1 MTSRQTESPAF
12 GISSFPPPPEYC
24 SGPSLPGFLAW
35 SSHPSPYQAMTPW
48 ISYKGPSCPTSNK
61 LAPALV
67 TTSSFSSYSNA
78 VPSVAPPDVTV
89 LPAACH
95 KAHALSPP
103 VASHHSEPPTAEA
116 QIKLEGPD
124 SKGNDH
130 LDITQQRRPSVEII
144 EANEADRNSEQP
156 RTAISSRSKTVT
168 LSSLDVESASDSK
181 VLFYF
186 GVLATKALLLPTFEY
201 TSGRK
206 SRLWGVKM
214 KIYGMTFV
222 RSHVYDSR
230 KAARVCICREALK
243 NLKTEFPHWIVP
255 ERPKDALA
263 PPGWNWVET
272 LREYC
277 VHQGLSEPRYTKYVH
292 HKGYRHEV
300 EVDGDTYFGSL
311 KHYSDEAQSKQGA
324 AHVALYDVLVRGPE
338 LEGPSSLKRHN
349 EAMLAVVPRDPL
361 STHVEKSGYDKFKDT
376 HRDVLAASSRTTASV
391 STVPA
396 KRGPEDYNDSGRS
409 RGRSGR
415 SKPPATVPQNYKPAP
430 GNANL
435 QPLKNCRLA
444 VIETAVVREERRWE
458 VTPSQITDR
467 TRELKTWTAKLESNV
482 VFPITSPNSRL
493 TATSDRFPREGIMA
507 SLLLEIC
514 DLLLLEQPEIRIE
527 RTDGRLVE
535 NDGEYNAA
543 AYFKSDP
550 FLTRAGAIGQ
560 IKTFSGSKSAVREA
574 CAWAVC
580 DYLVDMV
587 REDMRIEN
595 KAAQEREAIN
605 QWPANH

>member
-1 MTSRQTESPAF
+1 
-12 GISSFPPPPEYC
+12 
-24 SGPSLPGFLAW
+24 
-35 SSHPSPYQAMTPW
+35 MTPW
-48 ISYKGPSCPTSNK
+48 VSYKGSSCPTSNK
-61 LAPALV
+61 LTPAPV
-67 TTSSFSSYSNA
+67 ITSSFSGYSNA
-78 VPSVAPPDVTV
+78 VSSAAPPDMTV
-89 LPAACH
+89 LLAASH
-95 KAHALSPP
+95 NAQALSPSVP
-103 VASHHSEPPTAEA
+103 SHGSEPPRAEA
-116 QIKLEGPD
+116 QIKLEEPD
-124 SKGNDH
+124 SEGDDR
-130 LDITQQRRPSVEII
+130 LDMIRQQRHSVEII
-144 EANEADRNSEQP
+144 EANEAGRDNEQP

-230 KAARVCICREALK
+230 KVARVCICREALK
-243 NLKTEFPHWIVP
+243 KLKTEFPHWIVP

-300 EVDGDTYFGSL
+300 EVDGDAYFGSL
-311 KHYSDEAQSKQGA
+311 KHYSEEAQSKQGA
-324 AHVALYDVLVRGPE
+324 AHVALYDVLVRGSE

-361 STHVEKSGYDKFKDT
+361 STHVDKSGYNRLKDT
-376 HRDVLAASSRTTASV
+376 HRDMMAAPSRNTACI

-396 KRGPEDYNDSGRS
+396 KRGSEDYNDSGRS

-415 SKPPATVPQNYKPAP
+415 SKPPATVPQTHKSTP

-435 QPLKNCRLA
+435 QPLQNCRLPVVETT
-444 VIETAVVREERRWE
+444 VIREERRWE

-467 TRELKTWTAKLESNV
+467 TRELKTWTAKLERV
-482 VFPITSPNSRL
+482 MTSL
-493 TATSDRFPREGIMA
+493 H
-507 SLLLEIC
+507 LEIC

-580 DYLVDMV
+580 DYLVGMV
-587 REDMRIEN
+587 REDMRIED

-605 QWPANH
+605 RWPANH